1 MTVKKNNQESEI
13 IADEIKKCFVMMPIA
28 DHSDYDTGHFNR
40 VYEYLIKPA
49 CIKAGYQP
57 IRADDT
63 KASNMIMFDILK
75 KIVECDMAICDLS
88 SRNANVFYELGLRQA
103 FNKKTILITDNL
115 LPTPFDISAFRY
127 VSYSHTLRVDTVD
140 REIPSIVNMLKET
153 ENQPDDDV
161 NSIIKLLQ
169 IQPTKVE
176 RIDLNKEESV
186 LYEMLLN
193 LQKQISELG
202 KSKPSTSS
210 SYYQELIKKANSN
223 IKFNNNLDI
232 DGDLNFSGVNIKMIM
247 KSFPEH
253 LHALEYKFRDQPLGK
268 LESIING
275 NATFNR
281 DGAITVIP
289 YSEAQFDSVTVV

>member
-1 MTVKKNNQESEI
+1 MTVKKSSQESEVI
-13 IADEIKKCFVMMPIA
+13 PAEIKKCFVMMPIA
-28 DHSDYDTGHFNR
+28 DHADYDTGHFNR

-193 LQKQISELG
+193 LQKQISELSNS
-202 KSKPSTSS
+202 KSSTNT
-210 SYYQELIKKANSN
+210 SYYQHLINKANSN
-223 IKFNNNLDI
+223 KKLNNNLDI
-232 DGDLNFSGVNIKMIM
+232 DETLTFSGVNIKMIM
-247 KSFPEH
+247 KSFPEY

-268 LESIING
+268 LESIKNG
-275 NATFNR
+275 NATFTR
-281 DGAITVIP
+281 DGAITVVP
-289 YSEAQFDSVTVV
+289 YSDAQFDSVTVV